1 MATPKSEFVVDVG
14 EGSFEAEVLDR
25 SKTVPVLVD
34 FWAPWCAPCKTLGP
48 ILEKLAIEYGGRFI
62 LAKLNTD
69 ENPSISIEYR
79 IQGIP
84 NVMMFRDG
92 GVVDQFVGAYPES
105 SIRKFLDPYCPSEA
119 DKLFGLAERRIQD
132 GKSAEAELLLKDVV
146 KLEPTHSAAHLALAR
161 ILISSGRGEQAIS
174 HLDAISGMADEY
186 ESATRLREVLL
197 FQDECQQVGGEQ
209 AWRRKVEGDP
219 NDLDARFGLASC
231 LAAAGKF
238 REALDEFL
246 AIVTKNKRF
255 RDEAPRRAMLAIFS
269 VIGERSELADEYR
282 TRLARTLY

>member
-1 MATPKSEFVVDVG
+1 MATLKSEFVIDVD
-14 EGSFEAEVLDR
+14 EGSFESEVLER

-34 FWAPWCAPCKTLGP
+34 FWAPWCAPCRTLGP
-48 ILEKLAIEYGGRFI
+48 TLEKLAAEYRGRFI

-69 ENPSISIEYR
+69 ENPRISMEYR

-105 SIRKFLDPYCPSEA
+105 GIRKFLDPYCPSEA
-119 DKLFGLAERRIQD
+119 DKLFGLAEQRIQD
-132 GKSAEAELLLKDVV
+132 GKPSEAELLLKEVV
-146 KLEPTHSAAHLALAR
+146 KLDPTHTAAHLTLAK
-161 ILISSGRGEQAIS
+161 ILISSGRGEQATS
-174 HLDAISGMADEY
+174 HLEAIPGMSDEY

-197 FQDECQQVGGEQ
+197 FQDECRQAGGEQ
-209 AWRRKVEGDP
+209 AWRRRIEKDP

-231 LAAAGKF
+231 LAAAGKY

-246 AIVTKNKRF
+246 AIVAKNKRF
-255 RDEAPRRAMLAIFS
+255 RDEAPRKAILAIFS